1 MANGIKALRQIQM
14 SREASAS
21 QGSPTTDFT
30 VWRGTGTLEDLRE
43 TTFPEEDIGIF
54 GGVDRVYTPK
64 TGGQLVLDETP
75 ATFEQ
80 LPHIFDAGIANATPT
95 TDASSAFIR
104 TYTLPIASTDAK
116 ESTDLQ
122 TYSFKCGD
130 NAEVEKAAFGFVS
143 EFSLTGAAGEALN
156 VTATFETREVST
168 DDDGFA
174 AVTIP
179 AVEEILFSKGK
190 LFIDAVGGTLGGTQI
205 SQTLLSM
212 ELTVVTGWMGVDAAD
227 GRLDFSF
234 LKQVQPEITLN
245 VTFEHNGAAIAEKAA
260 WRAGTP
266 RKIQLLFEGLALSS
280 TDAGADYDVKSLVV
294 NLAGKWEKFEKLDE
308 MDGNDVISATFR
320 ARYNATAALF
330 AQFIVVNEVEAMP

>member
-1 MANGIKALRQIQM
+1 MANGIKSLRQIQM
-14 SREASAS
+14 GREST
-21 QGSPTTDFT
+21 QGSAPASFT
-30 VWRGTGTLEDLRE
+30 PWRGVGTIEDTRE
-43 TTFPEEDIGIF
+43 TVFPDEDVGIF
-54 GGVDRVYTPK
+54 GGVDRAYSPTLS
-64 TGGQLVLDETP
+64 GQLVLDETP

-130 NAEVEKAAFGFVS
+130 NAEVEKAAFGYVS

-156 VTATFETREVST
+156 MTATFETREVST
-168 DDDGFA
+168 DGAGFA
-174 AVTIP
+174 TVTIP

-190 LFIDAVGGTLGGTQI
+190 LFIDNADGTLGGTQV
-205 SQTLLSM
+205 SQTLLSA

-234 LKQVQPEITLN
+234 LKQAQPEITLN

-266 RKIQLLFEGLALSS
+266 RKIQLLFEGSALSS
-280 TDAGADYDVKSLVV
+280 TDAGADYDVKSLVI

-330 AQFIVVNEVEAMP
+330 AQFIVANEVEAMP